1 MFTNYLA
8 EAIWKLRP
16 GAEFSFDEQDY
27 STVKF
32 DKLDGKAP
40 TQAEIDAAIA
50 QVKADEITA
59 KAKAETNK
67 ASAQAKLEALGL
79 SSDDLKALGL

>member
-8 EAIWKLRP
+8 EAIRKLRP
-16 GAEFSFDEQDY
+16 NAEFSFNEQDY

-32 DKLDGKAP
+32 DVLEGEAP
-40 TQAEIDAAIA
+40 TQAEIDAAIV

-59 KAKAETNK
+59 KAQAETDK
-67 ASAQAKLEALGL
+67 ASATAKLEALGL
-79 SSDDLKALGL
+79 TADDLKALGL